1 MSCTRHVLKG
11 SSIAAG
17 AVVGGLTDADRP
29 RFREYVGREKRP
41 SYAYKED
48 LRVGVELPSP
58 GVMYYEVPS
67 EYKVTKYRYTVVNN
81 KTVLVDPSTRRVV
94 EVID

>member
-1 MSCTRHVLKG
+1 VT
-11 SSIAAG
+11 
-17 AVVGGLTDADRP
+17 
-29 RFREYVGREKRP
+29 
-41 SYAYKED
+41 
-48 LRVGVELPSP
+48 
-58 GVMYYEVPS
+58 YYEVPS